1 MTIDETFGRMV
12 SSRLERVIARW
23 KTTKKEIKMKYR
35 KGQRVVYRGKEWTVC
50 EGGFSDRS
58 RKVFR
63 YKLSR
68 GAWKEHV
75 PGNCIRELV

>member
-1 MTIDETFGRMV
+1 
-12 SSRLERVIARW
+12 
-23 KTTKKEIKMKYR
+23 MKYR